1 DDGFELINRATNP
14 DGDAFFNALD
24 LNSDTHPDDATDG
37 LGLVANPT
45 DCEEFA
51 LGIDPYAFDTDG
63 DGWSDVFELARTCMD
78 PAVAVPLAQRAGFD
92 TTCGNEDFSI
102 DSDNDGIP
110 DAWEIDNVGDL
121 SQDADSDLDADNCDL
136 LCEFS
141 RRSDPGDPDSD
152 DDGIRDGF
160 EVGTNPNVPDTD
172 GDGLSDGVEGG
183 VEDPA
188 NPGTFIC
195 VDAANPDPTAQA
207 RVCYPSDALLT
218 DSDFDR
224 LSDFE
229 EVTGVE
235 WDTVGGPTV
244 ITKPND
250 ADTDDDG
257 IADGDEVNRG
267 GGIQF
272 DLEVNGV
279 TQTGVSRQLNPASID
294 TDNDGLSDF
303 AEIFSGIRNRTDPRN
318 RDTDGDGLIDG
329 TVNIDTNN
337 DGVTDYT
344 EVGERDNSYTTGLD
358 GYGTFATSND
368 SDGDGLTDWQEVWT
382 TQGTNPGEPA
392 PPTGVTQLNVYNI
405 TVDTAPV
412 AITLP
417 GYDPLQPNSAFNMNP
432 LNSDTDGDGLSDGF
446 EMTTGPGNDYLTDP
460 LNPDTDGD
468 GFTDSQEINGGGLFG
483 TNPIVT
489 DSVDNND
496 QDGDGLVVA
505 DEATFNTSDT
515 DRDTDDDGINDKVE
529 FDQISITYYVVR
541 YESSSNSLIYE
552 TVTTTVN
559 TEGNANQGNN
569 PFGYTDGYDSDNDGL
584 ADGFELYYADT
595 SVLETGAGFSGTFQG
610 NSGSCA
616 YLSSNPLSAPFIPGQ
631 PLNPILDDTDGDS
644 LSDFYECNNNS
655 NPFDAT
661 GQVSLTDK
669 IIDTTL
675 RQAVTFAT
683 GGDTVTAAGFLNER
697 LDGRVEVQI
706 RRSDTGL
713 LGSALLTAC
722 GPASTDS
729 GAFIASVCGSFVSA
743 SGQATT
749 TEPANVPGSTDDV
762 ITAFIAPSAIV
773 QLLETAS
780 TNLISIYR
788 SGQGGGVN
796 QEPIA
801 VISQVNCTGLS
812 CTFDATGSVD
822 NDGTIA
828 TYAWNFGDGT
838 PGTGVNPTHTYS
850 SASTVTVTLSVTD
863 NSGGIG
869 TATRT
874 VIVGSGGG
882 GNTPPTADFTF
893 LCSDLTCN
901 FDGSGS
907 SDSDGTINSYAW
919 DFGDTTTAGGQT
931 PSHTFAS

>member
-1 DDGFELINRATNP
+1 MAGSAPGDGTYDTLFGDPNEYAHYQCTESPSVPADNDVPPDDLIEGCIVPALELFTSVSDPDGDGLSNAAEAARGTEPIDINNRSGLDTDGDGLWDLTEVGAGTSNGTTDTDGDGISDAAELCTGTASDGPDCQIFCATNTCYGTNPLSPDTDNDGLTDGQEIDGLGYNTGGLVLSPSNGDSDGDGVDDGAEVNGVRLFGLVINGIGQGGILVNLDPTNDDFDGDGLLDGEEVNGITFTNNIDGTLRDVVTNPANADTDGDGVCDGDGLGTGLQTDINGTFYDICNGSIVDVNPVQSDTDGDLLNDGQEQLAFGTRADDVNSDDDDEAPNVCVDLQGNPIFLDDGFELINRATNP

-392 PPTGVTQLNVYNI
+392 PPTG
-405 TVDTAPV
+405 
-412 AITLP
+412 
-417 GYDPLQPNSAFNMNP
+417 
-432 LNSDTDGDGLSDGF
+432 
-446 EMTTGPGNDYLTDP
+446 
-460 LNPDTDGD
+460 
-468 GFTDSQEINGGGLFG
+468 
-483 TNPIVT
+483 
-489 DSVDNND
+489 
-496 QDGDGLVVA
+496 
-505 DEATFNTSDT
+505 
-515 DRDTDDDGINDKVE
+515 
-529 FDQISITYYVVR
+529 
-541 YESSSNSLIYE
+541 
-552 TVTTTVN
+552 
-559 TEGNANQGNN
+559 
-569 PFGYTDGYDSDNDGL
+569 
-584 ADGFELYYADT
+584 
-595 SVLETGAGFSGTFQG
+595 
-610 NSGSCA
+610 
-616 YLSSNPLSAPFIPGQ
+616 
-631 PLNPILDDTDGDS
+631 
-644 LSDFYECNNNS
+644 
-655 NPFDAT
+655 
-661 GQVSLTDK
+661 
-669 IIDTTL
+669 
-675 RQAVTFAT
+675 AV
-683 GGDTVTAAGFLNER
+683 
-697 LDGRVEVQI
+697 
-706 RRSDTGL
+706 
-713 LGSALLTAC
+713 
-722 GPASTDS
+722 
-729 GAFIASVCGSFVSA
+729 
-743 SGQATT
+743 
-749 TEPANVPGSTDDV
+749 
-762 ITAFIAPSAIV
+762 
-773 QLLETAS
+773 
-780 TNLISIYR
+780 
-788 SGQGGGVN
+788 
-796 QEPIA
+796 
-801 VISQVNCTGLS
+801 
-812 CTFDATGSVD
+812 
-822 NDGTIA
+822 
-828 TYAWNFGDGT
+828 
-838 PGTGVNPTHTYS
+838 
-850 SASTVTVTLSVTD
+850 STVIL
-863 NSGGIG
+863 
-869 TATRT
+869 
-874 VIVGSGGG
+874 
-882 GNTPPTADFTF
+882 
-893 LCSDLTCN
+893 
-901 FDGSGS
+901 
-907 SDSDGTINSYAW
+907 
-919 DFGDTTTAGGQT
+919 
-931 PSHTFAS
+931 